1 MEKIG
6 MISIAICDDEEFIIH
21 DIYRRLLSL
30 RPSYLVDTFNSAQD
44 FLKSK
49 NHYDII
55 FLDIEMPQ
63 INGIETAKQIRK
75 KYKNTY
81 IIFLTNHTE
90 YMAEAFKV
98 RAYRFLIKPINEAE
112 LVESIEQ
119 AELELLNSD
128 KIMIQAH
135 EKTFLMNTNDIVC
148 IEAFG
153 DSSIIY
159 TTNGANESNKNL
171 KYWSEKLPSE
181 HFSRIHKSYLIAFK
195 YVTVIEDNS
204 VKMSHMNQSIP
215 ISRRK
220 QSSFK
225 KSFLDYIKKY
235 SKYI

>member
-1 MEKIG
+1 
-6 MISIAICDDEEFIIH
+6 
-21 DIYRRLLSL
+21 
-30 RPSYLVDTFNSAQD
+30 
-44 FLKSK
+44 
-49 NHYDII
+49 
-55 FLDIEMPQ
+55 
-63 INGIETAKQIRK
+63 
-75 KYKNTY
+75 
-81 IIFLTNHTE
+81 
-90 YMAEAFKV
+90 MAEAFKV